1 STRACWNRTGITYCH
16 AFQAIKRIRTDY
28 IPMKVLKFGGTSVG
42 SADRI
47 KNLINI
53 INPDERQV
61 IVLSAVA
68 GTTNALVAIAAAFA
82 SDEKE
87 EAKSLIQALRAEYEE
102 LLEQLFATPEGLE
115 NGRNLID
122 YQFDLIQSFSNQ
134 IFTQA

>member
-1 STRACWNRTGITYCH
+1 
-16 AFQAIKRIRTDY
+16 
-28 IPMKVLKFGGTSVG
+28 
-42 SADRI
+42 
-47 KNLINI
+47 
-53 INPDERQV
+53 
-61 IVLSAVA
+61 
-68 GTTNALVAIAAAFA
+68 AAAFA

-134 IFTQA
+134 IFTQADEKILLAQGELISTTLFHFYLTEIGKKSVLLAALDFMKIDEDNEPDI

>member
-1 STRACWNRTGITYCH
+1 
-16 AFQAIKRIRTDY
+16 
-28 IPMKVLKFGGTSVG
+28 MKVLKFGGTSVG

-68 GTTNALVAIAAAFA
+68 GTTNALIAIAAAFA
-82 SDEKE
+82 SDGKE
-87 EAKSLIQALRAEYEE
+87 EAKSLIQALRTEYDE
-102 LLEQLFATPEGLE
+102 LLDQLFVTPEGLE

-122 YQFDLIQSFSNQ
+122 YQFDLIQ
-134 IFTQA
+134 